1 MQTKRYSGSIR
12 DDAYFRQKG
21 INWIIGKDRIQR
33 KQQDRRLLR
42 KMKNIAVI
50 LAGGIGAR
58 VGGNVPKQLLPL
70 ADGRSVL
77 EHATETFE
85 QADCIDEVCIV
96 MHPDYIAFAEQA
108 LLRNGWQKVKHI
120 IAGGKER
127 WESSVN
133 AIRLYESELSAEEF
147 AHANILL
154 HDAARPFVSQAI
166 IANVCRALETHE
178 AVTVAIPATDTM
190 YVVTQTPNPQPAT
203 LNPQQTPPPHF
214 VYPNLSG
221 QGGSRERGINPQPA
235 THNSQPVPL
244 REDERVVHSIPPRDT
259 LMRAQTPQA
268 FRLPLIARAYT
279 LALQD
284 PTLQATDD
292 CGILHRY
299 LPTKPIH
306 IVAGEETNRKITFK
320 EDL

>member
-1 MQTKRYSGSIR
+1 
-12 DDAYFRQKG
+12 
-21 INWIIGKDRIQR
+21 
-33 KQQDRRLLR
+33 
-42 KMKNIAVI
+42 MKNIAVI

-77 EHATETFE
+77 EHATEAFE
-85 QADCIDEVCIV
+85 QAECIDEVCIV
-96 MHPDYIAFAEQA
+96 MHPDYISFAEQA

-133 AIRLYESELSAEEF
+133 AIRLYESVLSEEEF
-147 AHANILL
+147 TNTNILL
-154 HDAARPFVSQAI
+154 HDAARPFVSQTI
-166 IANVCRALETHE
+166 IANVCRALAAHE

-190 YVVTQTPNPQPAT
+190 YMVTPTPNAQPSTRVGEDACAPGHST
-203 LNPQQTPPPHF
+203 LNAQLSTF
-214 VYPNLSG
+214 V
-221 QGGSRERGINPQPA
+221 
-235 THNSQPVPL
+235 L
-244 REDERVVHSIPPRDT
+244 RSIPPRDT

-284 PTLQATDD
+284 PALQATDD
-292 CGILHRY
+292 CGIVHRY
-299 LPTKPIH
+299 LPIEH
-306 IVAGEETNRKITFK
+306 ISIVIGEENNKKITFR
-320 EDL
+320 EDFQNSLN

>member
-1 MQTKRYSGSIR
+1 MLYPTTRRLQTKRYSGSIR

-77 EHATETFE
+77 EHATEAFE
-85 QADCIDEVCIV
+85 HADCIDEVCIV

-108 LLRNGWQKVKHI
+108 LLRNGWQKVRHI
-120 IAGGKER
+120 ITGGKER

-166 IANVCRALETHE
+166 IANVCRALKTQE
-178 AVTVAIPATDTM
+178 AVTVAVPATDTM
-190 YVVTQTPNPQPAT
+190 YVVTPTPNPQPAT
-203 LNPQQTPPPHF
+203 
-214 VYPNLSG
+214 
-221 QGGSRERGINPQPA
+221 RNPQPI
-235 THNSQPVPL
+235 PL
-244 REDERVVHSIPPRDT
+244 RENGRVLQSIPPRDT

-284 PTLQATDD
+284 PALQATDD

-299 LPTKPIH
+299 IPTKPIH
-306 IVAGEETNRKITFK
+306 IVAGEETNKKITFK